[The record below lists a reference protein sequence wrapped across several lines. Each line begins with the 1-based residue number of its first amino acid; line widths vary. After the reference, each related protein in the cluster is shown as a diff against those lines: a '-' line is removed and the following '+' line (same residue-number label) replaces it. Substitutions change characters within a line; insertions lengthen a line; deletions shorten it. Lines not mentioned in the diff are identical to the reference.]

1 MFDEPIV
8 AGKALFELLHDGGNS
23 GAWLASLI
31 PFVHQVF
38 ATASYQSVFIG
49 TCFVTTPEG
58 HFVSARH
65 VVEEA
70 WKLWTGT
77 NHDSAVGNWAAPGAL
92 WMPGPYLVPVA
103 ALTMLG
109 DEDVGPDLAWGKF
122 FLPYGP
128 SDELTRMPAL
138 SFSDSSVQVGEQLT
152 MVGYTADDEVID
164 VSESDGA
171 FAGIGRLMA
180 VTGEVTEVLDSA
192 PQIPAPVFKLEEE
205 MSGGMSGGP
214 IFRTGTN
221 DGGHYC
227 YGSAIDPL
235 LPYLAAG

>member
-109 DEDVGPDLAWGKF
+109 DEDVGPDLAWGNCTVF
-122 FLPYGP
+122 NVTVANPN
-128 SDELTRMPAL
+128 L
-138 SFSDSSVQVGEQLT
+138 SCRYYQVP
-152 MVGYTADDEVID
+152 MDYFDCTA
-164 VSESDGA
+164 GKA
-171 FAGIGRLMA
+171 RLA
-180 VTGEVTEVLDSA
+180 VVKY
-192 PQIPAPVFKLEEE
+192 Q
-205 MSGGMSGGP
+205 
-214 IFRTGTN
+214 
-221 DGGHYC
+221 
-227 YGSAIDPL
+227 
-235 LPYLAAG
+235 AAVPKKKTIHASQKHSR